1 MKRVELNEK
10 VFTKTDG
17 FPAGIYNSE
26 LTRSKPRYL
35 LVRTVKYPREGLGS

>member
-1 MKRVELNEK
+1 MKRVELNKK
-10 VFTKTDG
+10 VFTKRMD
-17 FPAGIYNSE
+17 FPAGIYNNE